1 MFMKSIFYL
10 LLTTFVLLG
19 QENDFEY
26 YYYNTKIKLEFNG
39 EKYLV
44 KFKERLSEEEIVAN
58 YGNISSV
65 DKKWYREKAIL

>member
-19 QENDFEY
+19 QENDFE

-58 YGNISSV
+58 YG
-65 DKKWYREKAIL
+65 KQ